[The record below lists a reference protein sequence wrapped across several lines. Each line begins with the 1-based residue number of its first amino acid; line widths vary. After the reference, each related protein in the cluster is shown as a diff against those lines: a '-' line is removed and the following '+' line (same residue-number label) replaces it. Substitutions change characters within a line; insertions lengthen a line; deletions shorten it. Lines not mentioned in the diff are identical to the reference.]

1 MFQSKEIN
9 LLLIISTIS
18 AAIVVQSASVRSKS
32 RTSDKT
38 TDIIYD
44 QSQKGKEN
52 FVLNIK
58 NVHVAFFSAKKESG
72 PSSLSDIGGGLF
84 SGGNYDGSNSPSGA
98 SYLDS
103 IKDTVMN
110 YLFSLQK
117 PSGGGLGDEYF
128 KPEFEENISSSDNE
142 AWLNEQEEEED
153 MEPQEE
159 PTTEITIAL
168 HFDNDEEVHSAIK
181 NSTSTS
187 TKIPDSFPTKMMQLL
202 NIETTKPPKID
213 RTEMPDLQII
223 QTIKRKTTQRRH

>member
-9 LLLIISTIS
+9 LLLIILTIS

-32 RTSDKT
+32 RTSDNT

-44 QSQKGKEN
+44 QSQKGEEN

-58 NVHVAFFSAKKESG
+58 NESG
-72 PSSLSDIGGGLF
+72 PSGLSDIGGGLV
-84 SGGNYDGSNSPSGA
+84 SGGNHDGSSSPSGA
-98 SYLDS
+98 SYLDP

-110 YLFSLQK
+110 FLFSLQK
-117 PSGGGLGDEYF
+117 PSGGGLSDEYQ
-128 KPEFEENISSSDNE
+128 
-142 AWLNEQEEEED
+142 AWLNKEEEEED

-202 NIETTKPPKID
+202 NIEQPTTKPTIID
-213 RTEMPDLQII
+213 A
-223 QTIKRKTTQRRH
+223 IKDTVMNYLFELFMRWLYGAY